1 MSTTTIA
8 AGLTAV
14 GTKLL
19 FVETT
24 GTGPDVVLVHG
35 LGGTTNFFE
44 PLVAPLAER
53 FRVTRYDFNG
63 HGRSPLAGELTLESL
78 TAELAQVIES
88 QTASGRA
95 HLVGHSMGT
104 LIVQQLAST
113 RPDLVQDI
121 VLLGPVREQAQAAK
135 AATRARAALVREQ
148 GMAAVADTISVNS
161 TAEQAAIGNPLV
173 RPFVRELLFGQDPE
187 AYAQACEAL
196 AAATNPDLTAIR
208 SKVLLLTGSEDKV
221 STPASNEAMAADLG
235 RAELLVAPGTGHWTM
250 PEAPDFVTAAVLDFL
265 TSTTLKPAAT
275 KTCACSN
282 ASPGCQSR
290 RQQAITLQIRK
301 TP

>member
-1 MSTTTIA
+1 MSTATIA
-8 AGLTAV
+8 AGLSAV
-14 GTKLL
+14 GTKQL
-19 FVETT
+19 FVETA

-35 LGGTTNFFE
+35 LGGTTSFFE
-44 PLVAPLAER
+44 PLVASLAER

-78 TAELAQVIES
+78 AAELAQVIES
-88 QTASGRA
+88 RTASGRA
-95 HLVGHSMGT
+95 HLVAHSMGT

-113 RPDLVQDI
+113 RPDLVEDV
-121 VLLGPVREQAQAAK
+121 VLLGPVREQTQAAK
-135 AATRARAALVREQ
+135 DATRARAALVREQ
-148 GMAAVADTISVNS
+148 GMAAVADTVAQAA

-173 RPFVRELLFGQDPE
+173 RPFVRELLLGQDPE

-196 AAATNPDLTAIR
+196 AAATSPDLAAIR
-208 SKVLLLTGSEDKV
+208 SRVLLLTGSEDKV
-221 STPASNEAMAADLG
+221 STPASNEAMASELG
-235 RAELLVAPGTGHWTM
+235 RAELLVAPGTGHWTV
-250 PEAPDFVTAAVLDFL
+250 PEAPDFVTAAVVDFL
-265 TSTTLKPAAT
+265 TSTTLTPGAK

-282 ASPGCQSR
+282 AGPGCQSR

>member
-14 GTKLL
+14 GRKQL

-24 GTGPDVVLVHG
+24 GAGPEVVLVHG

-44 PLVAPLAER
+44 PLVASLAER
-53 FRVTRYDFNG
+53 FRVTRYDFSG

-78 TAELAQVIES
+78 TAELALVIES

-95 HLVGHSMGT
+95 HIVGHSMGT

-113 RPDLVQDI
+113 RPGLVQEV
-121 VLLGPVREQAQAAK
+121 VLLGPVREQSQAAK
-135 AATRARAALVREQ
+135 DATRARAALVREK
-148 GMAAVADTISVNS
+148 GMAAVADTIAHAA

-173 RPFVRELLFGQDPE
+173 RPFVRELLLGQDPE

-196 AAATNPDLTAIR
+196 AAAINPDLTTIQ

-235 RAELLVAPGTGHWTM
+235 RAELLVAPGTGHWTV
-250 PEAPDFVTAAVLDFL
+250 PEAPDFVTAAVVDFL
-265 TSTTLKPAAT
+265 TSTTLKAAAK

-290 RQQAITLQIRK
+290 RQQTISLQIRK